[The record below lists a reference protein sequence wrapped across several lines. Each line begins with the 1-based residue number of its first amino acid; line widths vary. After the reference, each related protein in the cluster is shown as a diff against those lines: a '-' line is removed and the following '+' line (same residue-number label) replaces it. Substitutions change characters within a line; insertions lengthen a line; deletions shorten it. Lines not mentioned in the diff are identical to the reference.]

1 MVCPPISCACV
12 ALHDL
17 PGGITQHDMLHRRT
31 QRHQPRNKYQSPMAC
46 NGNNRVVFRYM
57 IDKRLRFIEKTENPL
72 SKNIE
77 MRIGIHTE
85 TNTFETLVHGHWAFY
100 VRWLFSP
107 PLLPVIFKSNH
118 VPIY

>member
-1 MVCPPISCACV
+1 
-12 ALHDL
+12 
-17 PGGITQHDMLHRRT
+17 
-31 QRHQPRNKYQSPMAC
+31 MAC

-85 TNTFETLVHGHWAFY
+85 VFRLTPLRH
-100 VRWLFSP
+100 RWSLS
-107 PLLPVIFKSNH
+107 LLRAMIIFASFA
-118 VPIY
+118 PSDF